1 MSVDETGAPQGGD
14 SAPAPV
20 DLGAHPK
27 GTMAI
32 VGVYGILFLL
42 GWLFV
47 YFFVFLPRGPLTQ

>member
-1 MSVDETGAPQGGD
+1 MSVDDTGAAPDGGSTPT
-14 SAPAPV
+14 SA
-20 DLGAHPK
+20 DIGAHPK
-27 GTMAI
+27 GTLAI

>member
-1 MSVDETGAPQGGD
+1 MSPEDTGAAQGGD